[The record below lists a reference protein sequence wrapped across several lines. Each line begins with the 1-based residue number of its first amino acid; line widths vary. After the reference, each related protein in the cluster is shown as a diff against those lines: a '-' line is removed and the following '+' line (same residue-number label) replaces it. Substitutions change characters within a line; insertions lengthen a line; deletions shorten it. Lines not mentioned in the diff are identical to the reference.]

1 MNSAEP
7 VRISYYSDVLCV
19 WAYAAQIRLDELKKE
34 FGDKVELHYHFIPV
48 FGSAEHKLEQ
58 GWKEK
63 GGMVGFNAHV
73 RSVCEGFPH
82 LELNPEV
89 WLSHTPKSSAA
100 CHLFLKAVQ
109 LLEKNAEISSQ
120 ADDAFDG
127 RSLFEET
134 LWQTRL
140 AFFRDNR
147 QIAERG
153 VLLFIAESLSL
164 PLDNIQLLMD
174 NGAAMAEMCL
184 DAELCKQHAVE
195 GSPFYILNEGRQ
207 KLYGNVGYKIIAA
220 NVHEV
225 LSKPEAQASWC

>member
-1 MNSAEP
+1 MNSADP
-7 VRISYYSDVLCV
+7 IRISYFSDVLCV

-58 GWKEK
+58 LWEKK
-63 GGMVGFNAHV
+63 GGMVAFNTHV
-73 RSVCEGFPH
+73 RSVCESFPH
-82 LELNPEV
+82 LEINPEV
-89 WLSHTPKSSAA
+89 WLSHMPKTSATS
-100 CHLFLKAVQ
+100 HLFLKAVQ
-109 LLEKNAEISSQ
+109 LLEKQGEISSQ
-120 ADDAFDG
+120 SQDAFDG

-134 LWQTRL
+134 MWQTRL

-147 QIAERG
+147 QIDERE
-153 VLLFIAESLSL
+153 VLMDIAESLGL
-164 PLDNIQLLMD
+164 QLDNIQALMD

-184 DAELCKQHAVE
+184 DAERCKQHAVE

-220 NVHEV
+220 NVQEI
-225 LSKPEAQASWC
+225 LSRPEDQASWC